1 MSPFILQL
9 GSDKFIR
16 SANYL
21 SKCLFLQYSRTISAI
36 ADMGDIRV
44 ILWGQEPSSPYI
56 IPVTS
61 RGVSG
66 HVRAGAKVDFK

>member
-1 MSPFILQL
+1 MSPFILQF

-16 SANYL
+16 SADYL
-21 SKCLFLQYSRTISAI
+21 SKILFLQYFSAM

-61 RGVSG
+61 RCVSG
-66 HVRAGAKVDFK
+66 HVRVGA